1 MRTLSILTLALV
13 YLLLSACESGG
24 SGNTA
29 TRVLTP
35 MEMLAQVR
43 ASGQMG
49 NELDVQPW
57 RDPQIEDLRAAATAA
72 EARGDNAGADKAL
85 QHALQLS
92 PDEPELLQW
101 RAELALL
108 RRDWAQAELLAA
120 RSFDK
125 GPKLGGLCR
134 RSWSTV
140 RFAREARGDAV
151 NAAVAQQ
158 RIATCAV
165 TPPPR
170 Y

>member
-1 MRTLSILTLALV
+1 MKPLPMLVLAV
-13 YLLLSACESGG
+13 ACLLLSSCGSSGG
-24 SGNTA
+24 SP
-29 TRVLTP
+29 RVPTP
-35 MEMLAQVR
+35 ADMLAQVR

-57 RDPQIEDLRAAATAA
+57 RDPQVEDLRAAALAA
-72 EARGDNAGADKAL
+72 ENRGDGVGADRAL

-108 RRDWAQAELLAA
+108 RRDWTQAEQLAA

-134 RSWSTV
+134 RSWHTI
-140 RFAREARGDAV
+140 RFAREARGDAA
-151 NAAVAQQ
+151 NAALAQQ
-158 RIATCAV
+158 RIGGCAV

>member
-1 MRTLSILTLALV
+1 MKTLPTFALM
-13 YLLLSACESGG
+13 LGCALLSSCESGG
-24 SGNTA
+24 DSTAA

-35 MEMLAQVR
+35 SDMLAQVR
-43 ASGQMG
+43 ASGRMG

-57 RDPQIEDLRAAATAA
+57 RDPQVEDLRAAATAA
-72 EARGDNAGADKAL
+72 ESRGDNAAADKAL

-108 RRDWAQAELLAA
+108 RRDWAQAEQLAA

-134 RSWSTV
+134 RSWSTI
-140 RFAREARGDAV
+140 RFAREARADAA
-151 NAAVAQQ
+151 NAAIAQQ